1 MKRRSEGI
9 FRILPILFVAMAS
22 VMAVGFAASVTA
34 EEPVEQ
40 QELVNKARI
49 TFERFMDDEK
59 MQWFRE
65 RLKEAKGL
73 LIFPSFVKLG
83 FLIGGS
89 GGNGVL
95 VVKDMKTREWSQ
107 PAFYSMTSVTFGLQ
121 IGGEKSE
128 VVMIVRTQKGL
139 DSLYKSSFKVGYDTS
154 IAAGP
159 VGKGTKTN
167 MLADFVSFS
176 RSKGAFIG
184 LSLEGASIKAM
195 DDWNQAYY
203 GKEVKPVDIIVNP
216 SVSNAGSA
224 ELRATVGETYK

>member
-1 MKRRSEGI
+1 
-9 FRILPILFVAMAS
+9 MAS
-22 VMAVGFAASVTA
+22 VVGAGFAASA
-34 EEPVEQ
+34 ADEPVEQ
-40 QELVNKARI
+40 QKLVDKSRI
-49 TFERFMDDEK
+49 TFERFMADER
-59 MQWFRE
+59 MNWFRE
-65 RLKEAKGL
+65 RLGEARGL
-73 LIFPSFVKLG
+73 LIFPDYVKLG
-83 FLIGGS
+83 FVIGGS

-128 VVMIVRTQKGL
+128 VILIVRTQKGL

-159 VGKGTKTN
+159 VGKGTKTDA
-167 MLADFVSFS
+167 LADFVSFT

-203 GKEVKPVDIIVNP
+203 GEEVKPVDIIVNP
-216 SVSNAGSA
+216 SISNSGSA
-224 ELRATVGETYK
+224 ELRATVGETSK

>member
-1 MKRRSEGI
+1 MKGRSDGI

-22 VMAVGFAASVTA
+22 VMAAGFAAPVTA

-73 LIFPSFVKLG
+73 LIFPNFVKLG

-95 VVKDMKTREWSQ
+95 VVKDVKTRDWSQ
-107 PAFYSMTSVTFGLQ
+107 PAFFTMTSVTFGLQ

-128 VVMIVRTQKGL
+128 VIMIVRTQKGL
-139 DSLYKSSFKVGYDTS
+139 DSLYKSSFRVGYDTS
-154 IAAGP
+154 ITAGP
-159 VGKGTKTN
+159 VGKGAKTDA
-167 MLADFVSFS
+167 LADFVSFT
-176 RSKGAFIG
+176 RSKGAFVG

-203 GKEVKPVDIIVNP
+203 GKEVKPVDIVVNP
-216 SVSNAGSA
+216 SVSNPESA
-224 ELRATVGETYK
+224 ELRAAVGKTTK